1 MADYYSI
8 ATAKNTV
15 ACSEDKCKHLT
26 QLLEAEVLDE
36 DGEKLF
42 HGFSLNYRNG
52 KIYLVTDGDDSA
64 QPDYLPRQSCRT
76 QNTVTSQRRS
86 EA

>member
-52 KIYLVTDGDDSA
+52 KIYL
-64 QPDYLPRQSCRT
+64 
-76 QNTVTSQRRS
+76 
-86 EA
+86 